1 MLFWIGLGCLGQ
13 QTPLER
19 VEVVSDDS
27 DGDGV
32 NDSDDCAP
40 QDSSLWE
47 DRSWEGLLE
56 VSDLEAACPGACSLV
71 AQDIE
76 LDEPSDL
83 LGLHCLTAVSG
94 DVRVIGLQ
102 AQDLAG
108 LERLEEVG
116 GTLAFEFGALRS
128 LEGLDA
134 LRSVS
139 NLRFTQLELDSLQG
153 MPELRSVQNLD
164 LSQGAGL
171 QDLQGLEQLE
181 VLRDLRVG
189 GNMSSLAG
197 LPALPIRKLYVTGG
211 DFVSLDGI
219 NAQDLDALH
228 IVGARQLQ
236 RLDFEIPEE
245 MDRIWL
251 QETALPDLQAFST
264 LKHLDG
270 QLWIEANPSLGSLRG
285 LDALSYANQLVLREN
300 PELFDAQG
308 LEALVEVGDVLH
320 LYSQDKMGDLYGLD
334 NLEVVGGA
342 VIVEFNETLLDL
354 SGLYGIREI
363 GGSLNV
369 LYNPQITPEEA
380 AALVQ
385 AIGEDNVA
393 GTITV
398 RGY

>member
-1 MLFWIGLGCLGQ
+1 MLIWIALGCIDQ
-13 QTPLER
+13 QAPLEL
-19 VEVVSDDS
+19 VEVVSDDQ

-32 NDSDDCAP
+32 GDNQDCAP
-40 QDSSLWE
+40 EDPSLWE
-47 DRSWEGLLE
+47 DRSWPGLLE
-56 VSDLEAACPGACSLV
+56 ASDLEAACPGACTLV
-71 AQDIE
+71 AEDID
-76 LDEPSDL
+76 LQEPTDL

-94 DVRVIGLQ
+94 DVLIVGLQ

-134 LRSVS
+134 LVTVS
-139 NLRFTQLELDSLQG
+139 NLRFTQLDLDSLQG
-153 MPELRSVQNLD
+153 MPALRSVQNLD

-171 QDLQGLEQLE
+171 EDLQGLEQLE
-181 VLRDLRVG
+181 TLRDLRVG
-189 GNMSSLAG
+189 GNMRSLSG

-211 DFVSLDGI
+211 DFVSLEGL
-219 NAQDLDALH
+219 NPQSLEALH
-228 IVGARQLQ
+228 IDGASQLQ

-251 QETALPDLQAFST
+251 QETALPDLLAFSA
-264 LKHLDG
+264 LQHLDG
-270 QLWIEANPSLGSLRG
+270 QLWIEANPALGSLRG
-285 LDALSYANQLVLREN
+285 LDGLRYANQLILRDN
-300 PELFDAQG
+300 PELLDAQG
-308 LEALVEVGDVLH
+308 LEALVEIGDVLH
-320 LYSQDKMGDLYGLD
+320 LHAQDKMGDLYGLD
-334 NLEVVGGA
+334 NLETVGGA
-342 VIVEFNETLLDL
+342 VIVEHNETLVDL
-354 SGLYGIREI
+354 SGLYGVREI
-363 GGSLNV
+363 GGSLSV
-369 LYNPQITPEEA
+369 LNNPRITPEEA